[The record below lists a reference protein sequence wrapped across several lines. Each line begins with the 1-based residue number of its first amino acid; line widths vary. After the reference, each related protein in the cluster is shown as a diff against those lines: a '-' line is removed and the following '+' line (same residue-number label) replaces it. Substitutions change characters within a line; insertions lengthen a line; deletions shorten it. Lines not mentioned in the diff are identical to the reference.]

1 MLELDEIGEAENVA
15 SLQNTLEEAKLLEEK
30 KEGSSTD
37 WSSGMDLVDI
47 GSAIIEAVG
56 DIISNIDIDL
66 QGIWFDFI
74 NPLGVNS

>member
-1 MLELDEIGEAENVA
+1 MLELDEIAEAEHVA
-15 SLQNTLEEAKLLEEK
+15 TLQSTLEEAKLLEEK

-56 DIISNIDIDL
+56 DIIGNIDIDL
-66 QGIWFDFI
+66 
-74 NPLGVNS
+74 

>member
-66 QGIWFDFI
+66 
-74 NPLGVNS
+74 

>member
-1 MLELDEIGEAENVA
+1 MLEFDEIAEAENVA
-15 SLQNTLEEAKLLEEK
+15 MLQNTLEEAKLLEEK

-56 DIISNIDIDL
+56 DIIGNIDIDL
-66 QGIWFDFI
+66 
-74 NPLGVNS
+74 

>member
-1 MLELDEIGEAENVA
+1 MLELDEIAEAEHVA
-15 SLQNTLEEAKLLEEK
+15 TLQSTLEEAKLLEEK

-66 QGIWFDFI
+66 
-74 NPLGVNS
+74 

>member
-1 MLELDEIGEAENVA
+1 MLEFDEIAEAENVA
-15 SLQNTLEEAKLLEEK
+15 TLQNTLEEAKLLEEK

-66 QGIWFDFI
+66 
-74 NPLGVNS
+74 

>member
-1 MLELDEIGEAENVA
+1 MLEFDEIAEAENVA
-15 SLQNTLEEAKLLEEK
+15 MLQNTLEEAKLLEEK

-66 QGIWFDFI
+66 
-74 NPLGVNS
+74 

>member
-1 MLELDEIGEAENVA
+1 MLELDEIAEAENFA
-15 SLQNTLEEAKLLEEK
+15 TLQNTLEETKLLEEK

-56 DIISNIDIDL
+56 DIIGNIDIDL
-66 QGIWFDFI
+66 
-74 NPLGVNS
+74 

>member
-56 DIISNIDIDL
+56 DIIGNIDIDL
-66 QGIWFDFI
+66 
-74 NPLGVNS
+74 

>member
-1 MLELDEIGEAENVA
+1 MLELDEIAEAENVA
-15 SLQNTLEEAKLLEEK
+15 TLQNTLEEAKLLEEK

-56 DIISNIDIDL
+56 DIIGNIDIDL
-66 QGIWFDFI
+66 
-74 NPLGVNS
+74 

>member
-15 SLQNTLEEAKLLEEK
+15 TLQNTLEETKLLEEK

-37 WSSGMDLVDI
+37 WSSGIDLVDI

-56 DIISNIDIDL
+56 GIIGNIDIDL
-66 QGIWFDFI
+66 
-74 NPLGVNS
+74 

>member
-15 SLQNTLEEAKLLEEK
+15 TLQNTLEEAKLLEEK

-56 DIISNIDIDL
+56 DIIGNIDIDL
-66 QGIWFDFI
+66 
-74 NPLGVNS
+74 